1 MIAKLIWDESDTS
14 PIIPDEM
21 MPKDRAKIINKQQ
34 LQGTHREKLCELAG
48 RVCYDSLG
56 SGRSSEEYHKHILE
70 VNHLS
75 TVEHAYFTV
84 LVHFEKLSDQY
95 HASHILMNRPGVFVE
110 PVRPSEDNTDLRITV
125 NFRNVLDFDKWSSV
139 LPTDLYDN
147 PLCEQIKLILFHAS
161 KQLAPIIFR
170 NFNGDRPSLSWE
182 LTQPEHMMEKHVT
195 LFMAG
200 SRGFSHEMVRH
211 RFNISQRSTR
221 YCDESE
227 SIWVWHPLIETHNKI
242 VSDKELPNEL
252 ECLLHDTSHGCK
264 EAYKKVV
271 ERLEG
276 WLISRNIDKFNA
288 RKQARGAA
296 RGILGNALY
305 TEMFFTAPVAM
316 WRWMLDLRATLAADA
331 EIRAIFCGALEALKS
346 SQYGSHFGDYV
357 LEPSPDG
364 IGSIAVKKVS

>member
-1 MIAKLIWDESDTS
+1 MKNMVAKLIWDERDAN

-21 MPKDRAKIINKQQ
+21 MPKDKAKITDKQQ
-34 LQGTHREKLCELAG
+34 LQGTPREMLCELAG

-56 SGRSSEEYHKHILE
+56 AGRSSEEYHKHILD

-84 LVHFEKLSDQY
+84 LVHFEKLNDQY
-95 HASHILMNRPGVFVE
+95 HASHILMNRPGIFVK
-110 PVRPSEDNTDLRITV
+110 PVRAGLNEDNTDLRITV
-125 NFRNVLDFDKWSSV
+125 NFRNVLDFDKWSGV
-139 LPTDLYDN
+139 LPTDLYDS
-147 PLCEQIKLILFHAS
+147 PLCEQLKLVLFHAS

-170 NFNGDRPSLSWE
+170 NFNGDKSSLLWE
-182 LTQPEHMMEKHVT
+182 LVQPEHMMEKHIT

-227 SIWVWHPLIETHNKI
+227 STWVWHPLIEKL
-242 VSDKELPNEL
+242 SDEIHKKQLNDSKHA
-252 ECLLHDTSHGCK
+252 CQD
-264 EAYKKVV
+264 AYGVTV
-271 ERLEG
+271 EDLQNQ
-276 WLISRNIDKFNA
+276 LINLGIDKFNA

-296 RGILGNALY
+296 RGVLGNALY
-305 TEMFFTAPVAM
+305 TEMFFTAPVTI

-331 EIRAIFCGALEALKS
+331 EIRIIFSDALEALKS
-346 SQYGSHFGDYV
+346 SQYGSYFGDYV
-357 LEPSPDG
+357 LESSPDG
-364 IGSIAVKKVS
+364 IGSIAVKKAS